1 VRTTLIFVFKVNRDR
16 LFTSAGSRQGF
27 QLWS

>member
-1 VRTTLIFVFKVNRDR
+1 VNRDR